1 MTDKTTSAPRT
12 AKRRSITVKVL
23 LNEDEAQEI
32 DRKAQA
38 AAVGTRSGYLRQ
50 SALQSGDRN
59 ALAGMIGRV
68 GLTLNRLEHA
78 PRQSMDHIS
87 RQLEEIITLMRATDG
102 KDA

>member
-1 MTDKTTSAPRT
+1 
-12 AKRRSITVKVL
+12 
-23 LNEDEAQEI
+23 
-32 DRKAQA
+32 
-38 AAVGTRSGYLRQ
+38 
-50 SALQSGDRN
+50 
-59 ALAGMIGRV
+59 MIGRV